1 MFFCKHPAA
10 AERYVQVMAS
20 FRLSIRKAERSDIPA
35 VIAWSGNQALTK
47 HFHTQLPAG
56 EQAGAQWFQRS
67 LIDRGRNDFIIHA
80 LYEDGTKKPIGM
92 VGLFNID
99 EHNRKAE
106 YYILIGQPEF
116 TRRGIAYRTTCEM
129 LANCFETLG
138 YNKVILSIDT
148 DHIEAQRL
156 AEKLGFRK
164 EGMLTDDIL
173 LDNGSFADRYV
184 YGMTAA
190 QYAELKK

>member
-67 LIDRGRNDFIIHA
+67 LIDRGRNDFIIPA

-129 LANCFETLG
+129 LANCFETSAK
-138 YNKVILSIDT
+138 KVCLRTISCFI
-148 DHIEAQRL
+148 
-156 AEKLGFRK
+156 
-164 EGMLTDDIL
+164 
-173 LDNGSFADRYV
+173 
-184 YGMTAA
+184 TAPLPTVMFTA
-190 QYAELKK
+190 